1 MDFAVGLR
9 AGRYEPNADVFV
21 DEARGQVVVNVEV
34 AGADPESLRVEV
46 HERGLLISG
55 RRQDVGR
62 VIRGSF
68 VQKEIAYG
76 EFAKRVALPVAVEF
90 EAIVAE
96 YRDGLLIIALPIS
109 ATEFIPTTRT
119 EIRMIVKRTLV

>member
-9 AGRYEPNADVFV
+9 AGRFEPNADVFV

-34 AGADPESLRVEV
+34 AGADPDSLHVEV
-46 HERGLLISG
+46 HERGLVISG
-55 RRQDVGR
+55 RRKDAGR
-62 VIRGSF
+62 AIQGSF

-76 EFAKRVALPVAVEF
+76 EFAKRVYLPVAVEF
-90 EAIVAE
+90 EAVVAE

-109 ATEFIPTTRT
+109 QTEFIPTART
-119 EIRMIVKRTLV
+119 EIRMIVKRTVV